1 MLLNQHSRLFL
12 LLFSFV
18 RLRIISVNFDH
29 GWVPL
34 GSRWLIHQDTLGTE
48 KDPLMHKQ
56 DIVLILRC
64 KKYSD
69 FKIIFNYLWFDMQ
82 LNIIGIRGSF

>member
-1 MLLNQHSRLFL
+1 MLLNQRSRLFL
-12 LLFSFV
+12 LLFAFV
-18 RLRIISVNFDH
+18 GLRIISVNFDY

-34 GSRWLIHQDTLGTE
+34 GSRWLIYQDTLGTR

-56 DIVLILRC
+56 DIVLILLC

-69 FKIIFNYLWFDMQ
+69 FKIIFNYFWFDMQ
-82 LNIIGIRGSF
+82 LNIIGIRDSF